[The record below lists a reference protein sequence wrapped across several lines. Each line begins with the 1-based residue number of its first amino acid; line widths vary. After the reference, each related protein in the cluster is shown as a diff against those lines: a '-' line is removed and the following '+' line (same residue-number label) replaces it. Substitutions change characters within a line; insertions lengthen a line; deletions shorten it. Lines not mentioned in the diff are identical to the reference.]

1 MKLKAIKQHYYE
13 EHIVYPGQ
21 TYEADKIHAERAVK
35 NGICELL
42 EDTPRNVKPR
52 SRRAKK

>member
-13 EHIVYPGQ
+13 EHIVYLGQ
-21 TYEADKIHAERAVK
+21 TYEADKIHAERAVR